1 MIRWREVNVFV
12 LSVIASV
19 VSRCFSAFC
28 RRASAAT
35 KKAGRYGT
43 KAAGFRRPVAAFL
56 RAPRAPSVGQAC
68 PAARVPLG
76 VGGRCRRFAPCAEAA
91 RACPAVG
98 RRPPRARS
106 DRLHAKHPACTV
118 RRCKRGA
125 CCPGRKRAAG
135 QKRGPRPPGP
145 PCPPP
150 GGGMTGRN
158 LLPGRPSGPCPSGGS
173 GILAPPKRLSR

>member
-1 MIRWREVNVFV
+1 M
-12 LSVIASV
+12 
-19 VSRCFSAFC
+19 VSRCFSVFFG
-28 RRASAAT
+28 RASAAT
-35 KKAGRYGT
+35 KKAGRYCT

-56 RAPRAPSVGQAC
+56 RAPRAPSVGKAC
-68 PAARVPLG
+68 PPVRVSP
-76 VGGRCRRFAPCAEAA
+76 RCRRLVPSF
-91 RACPAVG
+91 RAVCRSGSCCPAVG
-98 RRPPRARS
+98 RRLPRARS

-150 GGGMTGRN
+150 CGGMTGRN
-158 LLPGRPSGPCPSGGS
+158 LPPGRPSGPCPSGGS

>member
-1 MIRWREVNVFV
+1 M
-12 LSVIASV
+12 

-28 RRASAAT
+28 RRAPAAT
-35 KKAGRYGT
+35 KKAGCYGT

-56 RAPRAPSVGQAC
+56 RAPRAPSVRKAC
-68 PAARVPLG
+68 PSARVSPRL
-76 VGGRCRRFAPCAEAA
+76 GGRCRRFVPCAEAA
-91 RACPAVG
+91 RAAPRWGAG
-98 RRPPRARS
+98 LLAPTARR
-106 DRLHAKHPACTV
+106 HAKHPACTV

-125 CCPGRKRAAG
+125 CGHGRKRAAG

-158 LLPGRPSGPCPSGGS
+158 LLPGRPSGPWPSGGS

>member
-1 MIRWREVNVFV
+1 M
-12 LSVIASV
+12 
-19 VSRCFSAFC
+19 VSRCFSVFFG
-28 RRASAAT
+28 RAPAAT
-35 KKAGRYGT
+35 KKAGCYVT

-56 RAPRAPSVGQAC
+56 RAPRASSVRKSCPS
-68 PAARVPLG
+68 ARVPPRRRRAVPSFRAVCRSGLCLPR
-76 VGGRCRRFAPCAEAA
+76 GGAP
-91 RACPAVG
+91 PSSG
-98 RRPPRARS
+98 PP

-118 RRCKRGA
+118 SRCKRGA
-125 CCPGRKRAAG
+125 CCPGRKRGAG

>member
-1 MIRWREVNVFV
+1 M
-12 LSVIASV
+12 

-28 RRASAAT
+28 RRAPTAT

-56 RAPRAPSVGQAC
+56 RAPRAPSVDKAC
-68 PAARVPLG
+68 PSARVPP
-76 VGGRCRRFAPCAEAA
+76 RCRRLVPSF
-91 RACPAVG
+91 RAVCRSGSCCPAVG

-135 QKRGPRPPGP
+135 QKRGPLS
-145 PCPPP
+145 PCPPCLP
-150 GGGMTGRN
+150 PCGGMTGRN
-158 LLPGRPSGPCPSGGS
+158 LPPGRPSGPWPSGGS
-173 GILAPPKRLSR
+173 GILAPPKRLRR

>member
-1 MIRWREVNVFV
+1 MIMP
-12 LSVIASV
+12 V
-19 VSRCFSAFC
+19 VSRCFSAFFG
-28 RRASAAT
+28 RAPATT

-91 RACPAVG
+91 CACPAVG

-106 DRLHAKHPACTV
+106 DRLHAKHPACTW

-125 CCPGRKRAAG
+125 WGSGRKGAAG
-135 QKRGPRPPGP
+135 QKRGPLPPGP

-150 GGGMTGRN
+150 CGGMTGRN
-158 LLPGRPSGPCPSGGS
+158 LPPGRPSGPWPSGGS
-173 GILAPPKRLSR
+173 GILAPPKRLRR

>member
-1 MIRWREVNVFV
+1 M
-12 LSVIASV
+12 

-28 RRASAAT
+28 RRAPAAT

-43 KAAGFRRPVAAFL
+43 KAAGFRRPAAVFL
-56 RAPRAPSVGQAC
+56 RASRAPSVGKAC
-68 PAARVPLG
+68 PPARVSP
-76 VGGRCRRFAPCAEAA
+76 RCRRSVPWFRAVCRSGLCLPRGGAPASSGPI
-91 RACPAVG
+91 RS
-98 RRPPRARS
+98 PPRKTP
-106 DRLHAKHPACTV
+106 RLHREKVQAGCVWPWAQAWRGSEASVPQV
-118 RRCKRGA
+118 RS
-125 CCPGRKRAAG
+125 KRAAG
-135 QKRGPRPPGP
+135 QKRGPRSPGP